1 MAEEEKPA
9 AEKKKGKGLI
19 FIIIGV
25 VVAVL
30 ILVGVVVFLF
40 MGGDE
45 EGDHGGG
52 NAAPPPQIAN
62 LTPEQQALL
71 QNEAYKNPVAIMPL
85 EKDFIINL
93 KSPDPENMRV
103 AGFAK
108 FRATLLLAD
117 KNAVKEVDAKLDI
130 VRGVIADATSAYL
143 ATELQGSQG
152 RQKLANAIV
161 VSLNSVLTDGK
172 VAAVVF
178 PDFIIQP

>member
-1 MAEEEKPA
+1 MRT
-9 AEKKKGKGLI
+9 I
-19 FIIIGV
+19 FYV
-25 VVAVL
+25 T
-30 ILVGVVVFLF
+30 LF
-40 MGGDE
+40 MSLSACSLCAKDE
-45 EGDHGGG
+45 MKLSYQVETKQNIYLEKGDHGGG

-62 LTPEQQALL
+62 LSPEQQALL
-71 QNEAYKNPVAIMPL
+71 QNEAYKNPAAIMPL

-93 KSPDPENMRV
+93 KSPDPENMRG

-108 FRATLLLAD
+108 FRVTLLLAD

-152 RQKLANAIV
+152 RQKLAGAIV
-161 VSLNSVLTDGK
+161 ASLNSVLTDGK

>member
-9 AEKKKGKGLI
+9 TEEKKGKGLI

-25 VVAVL
+25 VAAVL
-30 ILVGVVVFLF
+30 ILIGVVVFLF

-45 EGDHGGG
+45 EGEHSSG
-52 NAAPPPQIAN
+52 NAAPMPQIAN

-85 EKDFIINL
+85 EKEFIVNL
-93 KSPDPENMRV
+93 KSPDPENLRG

-108 FRATLLLAD
+108 FRATLLLGD
-117 KNAVKEVDAKLDI
+117 KNTLKEVDAKLDI
-130 VRGVIADATSAYL
+130 VRGVIGDATAAYL
-143 ATELQGSQG
+143 ATELQGAQG
-152 RQKLANAIV
+152 RQKLANTIV
-161 VSLNSVLTDGK
+161 TSLNSILTDGK

-178 PDFIIQP
+178 PDFVLQP

>member
-9 AEKKKGKGLI
+9 AEEKKGKGLI

-52 NAAPPPQIAN
+52 NAAPPQIAN

>member
-1 MAEEEKPA
+1 MAEEEKQA
-9 AEKKKGKGLI
+9 TEEKKGKGLI

-45 EGDHGGG
+45 EESHGGG
-52 NAAPPPQIAN
+52 HAAPPPQVAN

-71 QNEAYKNPVAIMPL
+71 QNEAYKNPTAIMPL
-85 EKDFIINL
+85 EKEFIVNL
-93 KSPDPENMRV
+93 KAPDPENMRG

-108 FRATLLLAD
+108 FRATLLLSD
-117 KNAVKEVDAKLDI
+117 KNTVKEIDAKLDI
-130 VRGVIADATSAYL
+130 VRNVIADATSGYL
-143 ATELQGSQG
+143 ATELQSSQG
-152 RQKLANAIV
+152 RQKLSNAIV
-161 VSLNSVLTDGK
+161 ASLNSVLTDGK

-178 PDFIIQP
+178 PDFVLQP

>member
-9 AEKKKGKGLI
+9 AEEKKGKGLI

-93 KSPDPENMRV
+93 KSPDPENMRG

-108 FRATLLLAD
+108 FRVTLLLAD

-152 RQKLANAIV
+152 RQKLAGAIV
-161 VSLNSVLTDGK
+161 ASLNSVLTDGK